1 MIGNSEKLNSTI
13 AGSSAASGNSGL
25 AMSTFSRTSCRA
37 SVMSIPA
44 SNSAVMLETLST
56 DCEVSVL
63 MSEILFS
70 SSSRGRVISVSMSS
84 GATPE

>member
-1 MIGNSEKLNSTI
+1 
-13 AGSSAASGNSGL
+13 
-25 AMSTFSRTSCRA
+25 
-37 SVMSIPA
+37 MSIPA

-56 DCEVSVL
+56 DWDVSVL

-70 SSSRGRVISVSMSS
+70 SSSRGRVIRVSMSS